1 MDQLAACKE
10 LRYASLM
17 LTRSP
22 AEAAKRWAPSTM
34 ERALDKVDALL
45 GMIMRVAAAAAV
57 VAAAVAEVAM
67 MVVAA
72 DVATAVAT
80 EAATIV
86 DATSPTV
93 HIVGGGGDGGSSSM
107 ERAACTWK
115 KGSVGGADGWVG
127 GEHGGGS

>member
-45 GMIMRVAAAAAV
+45 GMIMRVAA
-57 VAAAVAEVAM
+57 AAAVAEVAM